1 MPKLSI
7 DNMFQM
13 SHVNRGFVL
22 MIASCILYAF
32 LNSLIKYMGY
42 SVDPLFLVFC
52 RSFFAV
58 LILLPFVLANHRVDM
73 KFLIGK
79 SVILPNLVRV
89 GLGFVGNCFWFI
101 AMQHMNITE
110 CVAISFTTPLF
121 IMLFSIIFLAE
132 KADIKQWALLLIGF
146 LAAIYI
152 KTPDIK
158 MMNYYSFLV
167 LIAAALWAS
176 CAIIFKKF
184 VISHVHPVS
193 IVFFTSAATCFLS
206 APIAVAYFAK
216 LDLFQVLCVISM
228 SICMIFAKLC
238 AAFAYKFSQLST
250 IIPLDFSR
258 LIFNSILAYII
269 FGEVLS
275 QRTFVGAAIIVVSS
289 SYLLY
294 LHNKPMKKG
303 KEG

>member
-13 SHVNRGFVL
+13 SHINRGFVF
-22 MIASCILYAF
+22 ITISCVFYAF
-32 LNSLIKYMGY
+32 LNSVIKYLGH

-52 RSFFAV
+52 RSFFAM
-58 LILLPFVLANHRVDM
+58 LILLPVVLTNYMSDL

-79 SVILPNLVRV
+79 AVLLPNIVRI
-89 GLGFVGNCFWFI
+89 GQGFVGNCFWFI

-132 KADIKQWALLLIGF
+132 RADVKQWALLLIGF

-152 KTPDIK
+152 KTPEIE
-158 MMNYYSFLV
+158 MMNYYSILV

-176 CAIIFKKF
+176 SAIIFKKF
-184 VISHVHPVS
+184 IISHIHPVVV
-193 IVFFTSAATCFLS
+193 VFFTSVVTCFLS
-206 APIAVAYFAK
+206 TPMAVAYFSK
-216 LDLFQVLCVISM
+216 LDWFQFLCIISI
-228 SICMIFAKLC
+228 SVFMIAAQIF
-238 AAFAYKFSQLST
+238 AAFAYKFSQLS
-250 IIPLDFSR
+250 IIISLDFSR
-258 LIFNSILAYII
+258 LIFTSILAYIL

-289 SYLLY
+289 SYLVY
-294 LHNKPMKKG
+294 LHNKPMKKA